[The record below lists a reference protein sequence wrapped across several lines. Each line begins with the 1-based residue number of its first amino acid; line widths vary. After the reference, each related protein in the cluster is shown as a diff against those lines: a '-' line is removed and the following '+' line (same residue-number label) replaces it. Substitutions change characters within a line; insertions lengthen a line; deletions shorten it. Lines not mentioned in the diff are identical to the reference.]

1 MDDKLNLYLQTGLS
15 KKNTI
20 IYTGFLAIIL
30 ILAMFTYSFHVF
42 LIGVTA
48 YIVSILVEYLFAKIR
63 KKELGHSYI
72 LTPIVFTLLLPP
84 TLPLWI
90 VGVGAFF
97 GTFFAKGLFGGGNK
111 YIFPPSVAGVLF
123 ITISFPA
130 FLNSTWL
137 DPGTLDIVT
146 KTPINYLGDFAS
158 SGFTFIDLLLGQT
171 PGPLGV
177 TFRLPI
183 ILIGL
188 ILFILKVIDY
198 KVTLSFIASFLIFTL
213 VVNGLA
219 PETFKEPLYS
229 LFTGS
234 ILFVAF
240 FIASDSN
247 IAPLS
252 ILGKISFGIGLGFF
266 TVIIRHFSAYPEG
279 VIFAIIIMSAVSPLL
294 DDIFKPKSKEVIW
307 WESILKQLDL
317 LLF

>member
-1 MDDKLNLYLQTGLS
+1 MEANSNLYLQTGLS

-20 IYTGFLAIIL
+20 IYSALLAIIL
-30 ILAMFTYSFHVF
+30 VLAMFTYSFHVF
-42 LIGVTA
+42 FIGVTA

-63 KKELGHSYI
+63 KTELGHSYL

-97 GTFFAKGLFGGGNK
+97 GTFFAKGLFGGGDK

-130 FLNSTWL
+130 FLNTMWL
-137 DPGTLDIVT
+137 DPGTLETVT
-146 KTPINYLGDFAS
+146 RTPINYLGDFAN
-158 SGFTFIDLLLGQT
+158 SGYTFMDLLFGQT

-188 ILFILKVIDY
+188 ILLILRIIDY
-198 KVTLSFIASFLIFTL
+198 KVTLSFIASFLLFTF
-213 VVNGLA
+213 VVNMVA
-219 PETFKEPLYS
+219 PDTFREPIYS

-234 ILFVAF
+234 VLFVAF
-240 FIASDSN
+240 FIASDN
-247 IAPLS
+247 NVAPLS
-252 ILGKISFGIGLGFF
+252 VLGKISFGVGLGFF
-266 TVIIRHFSAYPEG
+266 TVILRHFSAYPEG

-294 DDIFKPKSKEVIW
+294 DDIFKPKTKEVI
-307 WESILKQLDL
+307 
-317 LLF
+317 